1 MKLVES
7 SNSVLNE
14 RIPEFNFDNP
24 SIDPKEL
31 EQSMLE
37 FMYQNNG
44 IGLAANQ
51 LGLKIRMFVMGH
63 KDNPQLGMAFFN
75 PEILAHTEETADLEE
90 GCLSFSNI
98 FAKIK
103 RPKKIKARYQT
114 SSGEWQE
121 REFEGYDCRC
131 FLHEFDHLEGIT
143 MKDRLSQLKWAL
155 AVKKANKRKN

>member
-1 MKLVES
+1 MKLIES
-7 SNSVLNE
+7 SNNVLHE
-14 RIPEFNFDNP
+14 RITEFDFNNP
-24 SIDPKEL
+24 IADPVEL
-31 EQSMLE
+31 EKSMLE

-51 LGLKIRMFVMGH
+51 VGIKARMFVMGH
-63 KDNPQLGMAFFN
+63 KDNPNLGMGFFN
-75 PEILAHTEETADLEE
+75 PEIIAHTDDMAEMEE
-90 GCLSFSNI
+90 GCLSFSNV
-98 FAKIK
+98 FVKIK

-155 AVKKANKRKN
+155 AVKKANKRKS